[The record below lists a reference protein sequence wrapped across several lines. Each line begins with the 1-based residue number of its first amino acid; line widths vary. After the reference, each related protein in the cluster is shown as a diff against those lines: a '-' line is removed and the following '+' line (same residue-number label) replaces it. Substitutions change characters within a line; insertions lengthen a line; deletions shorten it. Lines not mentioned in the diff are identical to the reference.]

1 MQPCLIFWTGLGMRL
16 THNLSC
22 ICIIKPWTP
31 SHKVSFVLN
40 WSNSVKNAYQ
50 YCRLTI
56 LDIYLSWSRWRW
68 WVSCV
73 LKWKLHEL
81 CYTICNLGK
90 ISYIWILLHA
100 FWYMLPWCWCD
111 LFQRCIISG
120 YYIYKIEVV
129 EGLGRF
135 LYGCLMQLAKCIIHN
150 HCLFSLSATRVT
162 TPWLK
167 QPICFCCDQ
176 LVLRLSVCCGCNTN
190 WAAASQVWVSHND
203 YPSSLSAT
211 RAITLWLVFF

>member
-1 MQPCLIFWTGLGMRL
+1 M
-16 THNLSC
+16 
-22 ICIIKPWTP
+22 
-31 SHKVSFVLN
+31 
-40 WSNSVKNAYQ
+40 
-50 YCRLTI
+50 
-56 LDIYLSWSRWRW
+56 
-68 WVSCV
+68 

-81 CYTICNLGK
+81 FRTICNLGK

-135 LYGCLMQLAKCIIHN
+135 LSGCLMQLAKCIIHN

-176 LVLRLSVCCGCNTN
+176 LVLRLSVCCGCQCVVVVIRTG
-190 WAAASQVWVSHND
+190 QLPLRLPKLWVSHND
-203 YPSSLSAT
+203 HLSSLSAT
-211 RAITLWLVFF
+211 RVITLCMVSFFFQCWIKS